1 MSENEKAC
9 GLSPASL
16 NGLELPRRSATIT
29 VIVVMTIVMV
39 VTVAAD
45 ADTDGTNM
53 NADDGG
59 VRRACTQQGQGKN
72 RGDKGFHDNLFQGV
86 RVPPL
91 SPTPAWMTV
100 AGMESPEITIRSK
113 SYRPIHLYCAVNAY
127 FPAFPPARV
136 PGLLARVTI

>member
-16 NGLELPRRSATIT
+16 TGLETPRRSAIIT
-29 VIVVMTIVMV
+29 VIIVMTIMMMV

-59 VRRACTQQGQGKN
+59 VRRACTQQGQGEN
-72 RGDKGFHDNLFQGV
+72 RGDKGFHDDSLSRGASSASFADTGV
-86 RVPPL
+86 DGSRWYGKPPDHH
-91 SPTPAWMTV
+91 SFKIVQADT
-100 AGMESPEITIRSK
+100 
-113 SYRPIHLYCAVNAY
+113 N
-127 FPAFPPARV
+127 
-136 PGLLARVTI
+136 

>member
-29 VIVVMTIVMV
+29 VIIVMTIVMV

-59 VRRACTQQGQGKN
+59 VRRACTQQGQGEN
-72 RGDKGFHDNLFQGV
+72 RGDKGFHDDS
-86 RVPPL
+86 L
-91 SPTPAWMTV
+91 SRGASSASFADTGGMTV
-100 AGMESPEITIRSK
+100 AGMVSPQITIRSK
-113 SYRPIHLYCAVNAY
+113 SYRQIQLIPLLG
-127 FPAFPPARV
+127 AR
-136 PGLLARVTI
+136 